1 MEIFEFK
8 DTFCVSLFRESKHN
22 TSLKPNLLGEIF
34 QHSFVI
40 QCKFKVEDTG
50 KQQWLFSKQGIV
62 NSGVYIEGNKLHC
75 TISTSSN
82 DVDFSNGS
90 AMTTYDFEYDKE
102 YELTYT
108 VNVEDKTFVTTLN
121 SEIRKMEFMNKVSDY
136 SNVPLW
142 IGTSNPFVETKNYFN
157 GIIFEF
163 IVSNNDGIITDLDF
177 TNVNRFKVWDKSG
190 NGNFAY
196 IEEFMNKQ
204 IQIKLNKRIAG
215 NSLETADITNIPKT
229 LI

>member
-1 MEIFEFK
+1 MEQFK

-22 TSLKPNLLGEIF
+22 TSLKPNLLADLF
-34 QHSFVI
+34 QHSFKI
-40 QCKFKVEDTG
+40 ECKFIAEDNG
-50 KQQWLFSKQGIV
+50 KEQWIFSKQGIV
-62 NSGVYIEGNKLHC
+62 NSGCYIDGNNIIFTLASTTNGMDFFTSQVQLLFDFKYD
-75 TISTSSN
+75 TICK
-82 DVDFSNGS
+82 V
-90 AMTTYDFEYDKE
+90 E
-102 YELTYT
+102 YEIN
-108 VNVEDKTFVTTLN
+108 VNTNEFIVSVNDKT
-121 SEIRKMEFMNKVSDY
+121 RKMQFDGKVSDY

-157 GIIFEF
+157 GTISEF

-215 NSLETADITNIPKT
+215 NSLETKDIQNVQKT

>member
-1 MEIFEFK
+1 MEQFK

-22 TSLKPNLLGEIF
+22 TSLKPNLLANLF
-34 QHSFVI
+34 QHSFKI
-40 QCKFKVEDTG
+40 QCKFVAEDNKKT
-50 KQQWLFSKQGIV
+50 QWIFSKQGIV
-62 NSGVYIEGNKLHC
+62 NSGVYINGDKLYC
-75 TISTSSN
+75 TLSTSPN
-82 DVDFSNGS
+82 DIDFSKNETF
-90 AMTTYDFEYDKE
+90 MIHDFEYDKE
-102 YELTYT
+102 YTITYE
-108 VNVEDKTFVTTLN
+108 VNVENNTFITSVNGDIKTNTL
-121 SEIRKMEFMNKVSDY
+121 INKVSDY

-142 IGTSNPFVETKNYFN
+142 IGTSNPFLETKNYFN
-157 GIIFEF
+157 GIISEF
-163 IVSNNDGIITDLDF
+163 IVSNNDGVITDLDF

-196 IEEFMNKQ
+196 IEEFMNRQ